1 MVESRD
7 GLIQLL
13 LKLGESNS
21 EFSIVRSE
29 EADLLLERRIVDAKY
44 YGVASEEKLRKT
56 YRARMWLDDAKKEVR
71 YQEIL
76 EDQSGSVGVVPTP
89 KLNFEKTF
97 VKGKVLFKKEKGI
110 AFGFKKPLDPGSF
123 GKVYDYSYDV
133 EKIRTPVRQ
142 IVDAAGWK
150 FNQVI
155 LGK

>member
-7 GLIQLL
+7 DLIQSL

>member
-7 GLIQLL
+7 DLIQSL

-44 YGVASEEKLRKT
+44 YGVASEERLRKT

-110 AFGFKKPLDPGSF
+110 AFGFKKPLDPSSF

>member
-7 GLIQLL
+7 DLIRSL

-29 EADLLLERRIVDAKY
+29 ESDLLLERRIVDAKY

-97 VKGKVLFKKEKGI
+97 MKGKVLFKKEKGI

-123 GKVYDYSYDV
+123 GKVYDYSYDA
-133 EKIRTPVRQ
+133 EKIRTPVRH

>member
-1 MVESRD
+1 LVESRD
-7 GLIQLL
+7 DLIQSL

-29 EADLLLERRIVDAKY
+29 ESDLLLEQKIVGAKY

-76 EDQSGSVGVVPTP
+76 EDQSGSVGVAPTP
-89 KLNFEKTF
+89 KLDFEKIF
-97 VKGKVLFKKEKGI
+97 IKGKFLFKKEKGI

-123 GKVYDYSYDV
+123 GKVYDYSYDA

-155 LGK
+155 LGR

>member
-1 MVESRD
+1 MAESRD
-7 GLIQLL
+7 NLIQSLL
-13 LKLGESNS
+13 RLGESNS
-21 EFSIVRSE
+21 EFSIIRSQE
-29 EADLLLERRIVDAKY
+29 SDLLLEQRIVDAKY

-76 EDQSGSVGVVPTP
+76 EDQSRSVGVIPAP
-89 KLNFEKTF
+89 ELGFEKSF
-97 VKGKVLFKKEKGI
+97 IKGKVLFKKEKGL
-110 AFGFKKPLDPGSF
+110 AFGFKKPLDPNSF

-133 EKIRTPVRQ
+133 EKIRRPVRE
-142 IVDAAGWK
+142 IVEAAGWK